1 MISAISSFSALSS
14 NSQIIASTSDVTPV
28 QQIERIKRK
37 SVNTNDDQFNNNS
50 KSYSQDEIILQGKK
64 EVNSNDAYGLNSN
77 ELRNK
82 SMMNQLSDTSKVNND
97 SEVNEEEETTKQQN
111 IEVEKNESKNNS
123 EINSDL
129 SEEEINEV
137 AKLKARDKEVKTHEQ
152 AHLAAAGSLAM
163 GGASYEYQQGPDG
176 TKYAVGGEV
185 SIDTSPASTPEETIQ
200 KMQQVKAA
208 ALAPAEPST
217 QDRKVA
223 SAAVQQMMK
232 ARQEINS
239 ESENSEEVEE
249 DEITDLAGNS
259 ETSISEK
266 NIEDANSNIA
276 EEVVA
281 EAITGESTEKVVD
294 SGLIEIPKEAD
305 NTTATSSTNNIS
317 TAKLAIQQQA
327 ARIAYGISA

>member
-37 SVNTNDDQFNNNS
+37 SVNTNDDQFSNNS

-64 EVNSNDAYGLNSN
+64 EANSNDAYGLNSN

-82 SMMNQLSDTSKVNND
+82 SMMNQLSDNSKVNNN
-97 SEVNEEEETTKQQN
+97 SEINEEEETTKQQN
-111 IEVEKNESKNNS
+111 IEVEKTESENNS
-123 EINSDL
+123 KINSDL
-129 SEEEINEV
+129 SEEEIKEV
-137 AKLKARDKEVKTHEQ
+137 AELKARDKEVKTHEQ
-152 AHLAAAGSLAM
+152 AHLTAAGSLAM

-176 TKYAVGGEV
+176 IKYAVGGEV

-200 KMQQVKAA
+200 KMQQVKTA

-239 ESENSEEVEE
+239 ESQNSEDVEE
-249 DEITDLAGNS
+249 DEIADLSGDS
-259 ETSISEK
+259 ETSINEK
-266 NIEDANSNIA
+266 NVEDANSNIA

-305 NTTATSSTNNIS
+305 NTITTSNTNNIS